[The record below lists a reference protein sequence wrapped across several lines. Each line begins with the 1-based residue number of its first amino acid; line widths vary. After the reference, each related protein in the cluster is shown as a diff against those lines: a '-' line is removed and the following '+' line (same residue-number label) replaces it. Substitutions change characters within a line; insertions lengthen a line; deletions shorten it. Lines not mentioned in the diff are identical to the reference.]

1 MTLIQ
6 LQSFLRT
13 AEEMSFTKAAEKLFI
28 SRQVVST
35 HVKTLEEELGYQLFR
50 RGGKSIELTD
60 SGTVLFQRL
69 SAIEEQLES
78 ALSDAKMREQGVT
91 ELSIG
96 VCEMW
101 NGWEWRLFAFAEAHP
116 NCRIRVERLSQNEVQ
131 EGLIQGR
138 FDVVVSLYEDL
149 YEVAN
154 TVYAIRHLQ
163 PVQPM
168 IVLSKKHPLAKRE
181 KLEIRDLD
189 GEKLY
194 CISSEYSSMAR
205 PTILGALEQ
214 DGARPREISEV
225 PNYATME
232 LALLHDGFG
241 LVFDMFMPNHFDYL
255 KLFPVPQMA
264 DIPTLRLSVAYRRD
278 GSSILEELAN
288 YLRESGL

>member
-69 SAIEEQLES
+69 SALEEQLEA
-78 ALSDAKMREQGVT
+78 ALDDARMREQGVV

-96 VCEMW
+96 VCEMQRD
-101 NGWEWRLFAFAEAHP
+101 WEWRLFAFAEAHP
-116 NCRIRVERLSQNEVQ
+116 NCRLKVEYLSQNEVQ

-138 FDVVVSLYEDL
+138 FDMAVSLYEDL
-149 YEVAN
+149 FAVAP
-154 TVYAIRHLQ
+154 TIYAIQRMR
-163 PVQPM
+163 PM
-168 IVLSKKHPLAKRE
+168 QAVIAMSKKHALAKRDH
-181 KLEIRDLD
+181 LDIRDLD

-194 CISSEYSSMAR
+194 CISTDYSLKAR

-214 DGARPREISEV
+214 SGAHPREVCEV
-225 PNYATME
+225 SNYRSLE
-232 LALLHDGFG
+232 LALVNDG
-241 LVFDMFMPNHFDYL
+241 VAITFDLFLSKHFDFL
-255 KLFPVPQMA
+255 KTVPIRQMQGVPQIQLA
-264 DIPTLRLSVAYRRD
+264 VAYSRD
-278 GSSILEELAN
+278 GHPLLAELADH
-288 YLRESGL
+288 LRESGL